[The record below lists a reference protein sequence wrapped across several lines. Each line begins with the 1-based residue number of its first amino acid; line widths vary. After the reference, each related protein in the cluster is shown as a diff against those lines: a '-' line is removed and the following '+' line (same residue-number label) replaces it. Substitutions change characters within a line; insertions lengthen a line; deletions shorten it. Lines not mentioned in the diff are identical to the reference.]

1 MALLSWSPEKN
12 QIGNSTKMDSVTF
25 FCKDSLV
32 FRAATQDDAPRITVI
47 YNQAIA
53 AQNATMDDEPLLP
66 HAFTER
72 INECQDRE
80 GYFVVTNEGLVLGWS
95 AVKLWSHK
103 AGYRFTAE
111 TSIYLDTTETGK
123 GIGHFLQEKTMSICR
138 EWDFHHLVARIWQTN
153 EGSIRFHE
161 KFGYRMIGIQ
171 EQVGYMNQN
180 WQNVAILQ
188 CILI

>member
-1 MALLSWSPEKN
+1 M
-12 QIGNSTKMDSVTF
+12 NSASF
-25 FCKDSLV
+25 FYKDNLV
-32 FRAATQDDAPRITVI
+32 FRAATQDDAPRITAI

-53 AQNATMDDEPLLP
+53 AQNATMDDAPQSP
-66 HAFTER
+66 HYFTER
-72 INECQDRE
+72 INNCQNRE

-111 TSIYLDTTETGK
+111 TSIYLDTAETGK
-123 GIGHFLQEKTMSICR
+123 GIGHFLQESTIFICR
-138 EWDFHHLVARIWQTN
+138 ECGFHHLVARIWQTN

-161 KFGYRMIGIQ
+161 KFGYRIVGIQ
-171 EQVGYMNQN
+171 EQVGYMNQK

-188 CILI
+188 CILT